1 MTAQEFVR
9 RLRKLA
15 RKRGL
20 SLVVHASR
28 GKGDHCRLVLGN
40 KVSYLPGMKGEMRAG
55 TLRAICRQLDIKE
68 KDL

>member
-1 MTAQEFVR
+1 MTAQEFLR

-20 SLVVHASR
+20 DLIVNASR
-28 GKGDHCRLVLGN
+28 GKGDHSRLTLGD
-40 KVSYLPGMKGEMRAG
+40 KVSYLPGMKGEIRTG
-55 TLRAICRQLDIKE
+55 TLRAICRHLGIKE

>member
-1 MTAQEFVR
+1 MTAQEFLR

-20 SLVVHASR
+20 DLIVNASR
-28 GKGDHCRLVLGN
+28 GKGDHSRLKLGD
-40 KVSYLPGMKGEMRAG
+40 KVSYLPGMKGEVRTG
-55 TLRAICRQLDIKE
+55 TLRAICRQLGIKE

>member
-1 MTAQEFVR
+1 MTAQEFLR

-20 SLVVHASR
+20 PLVVNASR
-28 GKGDHCRLVLGN
+28 GKGDHSRLKLGD
-40 KVSYLPGMKGEMRAG
+40 KVSYLPGMKGEIRTG
-55 TLRAICRQLDIKE
+55 TLRAICHQLGIEE